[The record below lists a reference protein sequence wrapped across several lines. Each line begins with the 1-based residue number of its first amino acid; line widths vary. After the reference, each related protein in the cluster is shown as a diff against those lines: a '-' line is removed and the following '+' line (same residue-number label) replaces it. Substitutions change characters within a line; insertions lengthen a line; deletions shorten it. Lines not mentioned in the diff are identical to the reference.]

1 MEFDWSDSRSPFRG
15 TYLGHSGLERLWAEM
30 WEAWDEISIDV
41 EDATECG
48 PGRLVT
54 ANLVRARGRGS
65 GVATEARGA
74 ILWTVTKERC
84 NGPSC
89 SRSAEQALA
98 GC

>member
-30 WEAWDEISIDV
+30 WEAWDEISIDI
-41 EDATECG
+41 EEATECG

-74 ILWTVTKERC
+74 ILWTVTEGKVQRAKLFQ
-84 NGPSC
+84 
-89 SRSAEQALA
+89 SAEQALA